1 MIDHFISIDIIADA
15 EVEQIEIIHG
25 IGSKTAESVANF
37 FSQSKNKVLFEKL
50 KLAGLQIQA
59 EMAFDLGQ
67 MEKALLG
74 KTFVLTGTLT
84 AMTRSAASERIKLM
98 GGKVS
103 SSVSKNTDFVV
114 VGENAGNKKNQALA
128 LGIRTLIEDDFLEM
142 IDSV

>member
-1 MIDHFISIDIIADA
+1 MVD
-15 EVEQIEIIHG
+15 
-25 IGSKTAESVANF
+25 F
-37 FSQSKNKVLFEKL
+37 FSQLKNKVLFEKL

-59 EMAFDLGQ
+59 EMSFGLGQ

-103 SSVSKNTDFVV
+103 LSVSKNTDFVV
-114 VGENAGNKKNQALA
+114 AGPGAGSKLKKATELDIPVLSEA
-128 LGIRTLIEDDFLEM
+128 EFLDM
-142 IDSV
+142 LK

>member
-1 MIDHFISIDIIADA
+1 M
-15 EVEQIEIIHG
+15 
-25 IGSKTAESVANF
+25 ANF
-37 FSQSKNKVLFEKL
+37 FSQLKNKVLFEKL

-59 EMAFDLGQ
+59 EMSFDLGQ
-67 MEKALLG
+67 MAKALLG

-103 SSVSKNTDFVV
+103 LSVSKNTDFVV
-114 VGENAGNKKNQALA
+114 VGENAGSKKNQALA
-128 LGIRTLIEDDFLEM
+128 LGILTLTEDDFLGM